1 MRVGQAKQHF
11 LFFHPTKCVSLFGAA
26 LAGKN
31 LPGRIV
37 RISFQPSPSP
47 LPSNAHEICSPSS
60 WGLSGVGGGSFHLPP
75 PSLLFP
81 RGAPVCTLPILPP
94 MCAAVAAVAPTALL
108 SLRRHATAGNT
119 CETRPRYLS
128 LSLSTGP
135 SGGHTIRARAH
146 LSCGMRDR
154 PTAGCQTFPSE
165 FLNPMRCPLEP
176 ILAQP
181 MPVYPWDQW
190 SRVDPRLIEIRMV
203 F

>member
-1 MRVGQAKQHF
+1 MGQAKQHF

-75 PSLLFP
+75 LSLLFP
-81 RGAPVCTLPILPP
+81 RGARVCTLPILPP
-94 MCAAVAAVAPTALL
+94 MCAAAVAAVAPTALL

-119 CETRPRYLS
+119 CETRPLS
-128 LSLSTGP
+128 PLAHRVGTRS
-135 SGGHTIRARAH
+135 ARAPI
-146 LSCGMRDR
+146 SRVVCGIDR
-154 PTAGCQTFPSE
+154 PPGARHSHPS
-165 FLNPMRCPLEP
+165 
-176 ILAQP
+176 
-181 MPVYPWDQW
+181 
-190 SRVDPRLIEIRMV
+190 S
-203 F
+203 